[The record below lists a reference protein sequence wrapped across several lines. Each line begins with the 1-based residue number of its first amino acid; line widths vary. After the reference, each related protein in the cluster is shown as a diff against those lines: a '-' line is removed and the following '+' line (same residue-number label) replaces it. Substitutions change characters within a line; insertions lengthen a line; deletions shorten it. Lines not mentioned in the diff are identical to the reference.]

1 METKTRDVLQHELTN
16 TQKHLQI
23 LMLERQRCRTND
35 TWYDRQIK
43 MVQQQ
48 IKILMDKLAVTDD

>member
-35 TWYDRQIK
+35 NWYDQQIK

-48 IKILMDKLAVTDD
+48 IQKLVDKLSVTGD